1 VRNRVLTDTRRAY
14 QQWEK
19 AKEMRDLA
27 RMQLDLAREDMTVA
41 LAQNAEG
48 RLSMS
53 QLDQKRLEENDR
65 WRGLYDAET
74 QVTRTQLAILRQMGT
89 LRAAVRESSDAQQP

>member
-1 VRNRVLTDTRRAY
+1 
-14 QQWEK
+14 
-19 AKEMRDLA
+19 
-27 RMQLDLAREDMTVA
+27 MQLDLAREDMSVA

-65 WRGLYDAET
+65 WMGLYDAET

-89 LRAAVRESSDAQQP
+89 LMTAVREGGEASQP

>member
-1 VRNRVLTDTRRAY
+1 
-14 QQWEK
+14 
-19 AKEMRDLA
+19 MRDLA

-41 LAQNAEG
+41 LAQNSEG

-65 WRGLYDAET
+65 WMGLYDAET

-89 LRAAVRESSDAQQP
+89 LQAAIREGDEVHQR